1 MSRVSM
7 EDPQSSSETSSV
19 IVESPIDMNAWVIV
33 SVAQMGFTSKL
44 G

>member
-19 IVESPIDMNAWVIV
+19 IVKSPIDMNAWFIV